1 MNLYTADLH
10 FGHKSLMDFDHRT
23 FNDVD
28 DMDKMMYVSD
38 NGIRICLCHFSI
50 AEWNGY
56 YKGHSH
62 IYGHIH
68 NKKDETWE
76 FMKTRKKAYNAGC
89 MLCDYKP
96 VSLNEIVK
104 MQSIICK

>member
-50 AEWNGY
+50 AEWNSY
-56 YKGHSH
+56 
-62 IYGHIH
+62 
-68 NKKDETWE
+68 
-76 FMKTRKKAYNAGC
+76 
-89 MLCDYKP
+89 
-96 VSLNEIVK
+96 
-104 MQSIICK
+104 